1 METLVF
7 EASASVVDD
16 LDGIAG
22 EILSLAPEARIFAL
36 HGEMGV
42 GKTTLVKHFCRKLGV
57 TDLVNSPTFSI
68 VNEYAG
74 RHGIRIF
81 HFDFYRINKQEEIYD
96 MGYEEY
102 FFSGEYC
109 FIEWPEKLQFL
120 LPVDSVRIFM
130 EDRNGERNIRI

>member
-1 METLVF
+1 MGTIVF
-7 EASASVVDD
+7 EASAAAVDD
-16 LDGIAG
+16 LHDISG
-22 EILSLAPEARIFAL
+22 EILSLFPQARIYAL

-42 GKTTLVKHFCRKLGV
+42 GKTTLVKYFCRQLGV
-57 TDLVNSPTFSI
+57 ADLVNSPTFSI

-81 HFDFYRINKQEEIYD
+81 HFDFYRINKLEEIYD

-102 FFSGEYC
+102 FFSGDYC

-120 LPVDSVRIFM
+120 LPVDSVRIYM
-130 EDRNGERNIRI
+130 EDRNGERSIRI